1 MAKKEVTTIRAGEVQ
16 DKPFFAEIDQWF
28 ESIRNRAFELFRARG
43 FPDGRD
49 WDDWF
54 SAERELF
61 FRPAS
66 ELTETEKDYKIRVA
80 IPGFEASQIEVGIE
94 PGFVTVRGESTRKE
108 EKAQGE
114 KTLFSEFE
122 EKKMFRRFRFPQAVN
137 TELAK
142 ATLDD
147 GMLTIVAPKMEPAKL
162 TVEERIEPSKEK
174 ASSPEKEKVAVH
186 AA

>member
-1 MAKKEVTTIRAGEVQ
+1 MKKEVTTIRHGEVQ
-16 DKPFFAEIDQWF
+16 NKSFFAEIDQWF
-28 ESIRNRAFELFRARG
+28 DSIRRRAYELFQARG

-61 FRPAS
+61 WRPAS
-66 ELTETEKDYKIRVA
+66 ELSETEKDYRIRVA
-80 IPGFEASQIEVGIE
+80 VPGFQANQIEVGIE
-94 PGFVTVRGESTRKE
+94 PGFVTVRGEITRKE
-108 EKAQGE
+108 EKAEGE

-122 EKKMFRRFRFPQAVN
+122 QKKMFRRFPFPQTVN
-137 TELAK
+137 TGLAK

-147 GMLTIVAPKMEPAKL
+147 GMLTIVAPKTETAKL
-162 TVEERIEPSKEK
+162 TVEERMGPGKEE
-174 ASSPEKEKVAVH
+174 AAAGEKEKVAVH